1 MEKKLLKSIALA
13 SALLSANVMAAP
25 EWLRDAT
32 LGGTYVDRFMDEQ
45 ELNALLDLRAEEN
58 VSVLELDSRLSEYLT
73 DAQFDVEVDLLDRA
87 AKGAHDRAMKAVI
100 YFPTLEVI
108 TLNGVNSQSS
118 MYRDHP
124 DWIQRS
130 ITGDANVFY
139 GNQEVWVDPTS
150 ESAWMSPNSP
160 YKEYFLERVR
170 KLAATELD
178 GIWLDVPIY
187 LETGAGWAGA
197 GSYAAADF
205 KQWSIDLGIGGAAGY
220 TMPTEVDF
228 NDPAFRAWVKWR
240 HVNLANFIE
249 DVRVAAH
256 EIDPEFT
263 VIIEN
268 FPMDYMD
275 ATKAGLDAT
284 ALKMSDKVVQVLETD
299 SVSNETAMAWATTED
314 FESKITMLKWGKA
327 INYGNASLS
336 FSYGNDILDAGL
348 TLASVIGTG
357 TAPFESKTPEML
369 RTVDSA
375 NRKKWFGF
383 VRNNSDELLATPREA
398 NVGVWYSSATRD
410 FHDFPIGGEYGMFSN
425 IVNPNN
431 DPAWWS
437 TDENDSFTKKAHL
450 GGYRG
455 LSAAMTR
462 LHIPYKV
469 ITVPGSVAS
478 ELEGLDIVM
487 LPSVVAMSDFHANAL
502 KDYVSAGGVVLATG
516 EVPAVMDAFG
526 GQHSNNPLT
535 DLFGFGATP
544 SRRVNQ
550 YGQGLAIYRP
560 DIVAKNVFG
569 MSGSVID
576 AAYAMAEIERLTRI
590 HTNES
595 FTVENGD
602 NVYIDH
608 GITSDT
614 RKHLYLVNYSG
625 LQQPIVSAPKTVTVH
640 YNAGADYRLDSAS
653 LKTPDGD
660 SALTVRN
667 EGHGIYRFDV
677 PVDQFSLVNLGLTA
691 IVPTPP
697 PVYNGPVFADAAQQ
711 EAAESGLQFILNSM
725 RNSSLPQPY
734 NYGVHTNLLD
744 NSSGTEVYTN
754 GHHVIGEHMGL
765 LLRTA
770 ACMKD
775 ETAYNQAY
783 EYVKDA
789 MYSPLY
795 HVPNW
800 SIDKFSQRPFVEY
813 NDRGLWLNANAPL
826 DDMRIIRG
834 LMDGY
839 EKMGRTDAEALAKSM
854 LEGLYW
860 TTVTTNNQ
868 TANQFFE
875 EYSGGLLGFA
885 WDWAEV
891 DDASL
896 VPPAVATGQGF
907 LTYGLI
913 PIDYQELGT
922 IGLAAQRDHRWGSV
936 LSSATQL
943 LLDAEIGSSG
953 LFYNGYDVEKIFTG
967 DFEYQGE
974 TQGEYLKT
982 IQVLWQAIHLA
993 RVSKF
998 DNTYLSNAQLS
1009 ASAAA
1014 ARRSLN
1020 FYKNYYATNSRVPE
1034 YMTMTGGDAPDCSNG
1049 LPANCLVRGVENL
1062 LFGEARIYAQMAR
1075 LALLLDDQEFAN
1087 LVINEKIMTDRISDP
1102 SDARYGL
1109 IGQST
1114 TSAGDAEAWNVLE
1127 SVFSLCLNAS
1137 NETTP
1142 PVNTNNRVPVASADS
1157 FSTTAGQ
1164 SFEFTAASL
1173 LSNDTDADNDSL
1185 QLISVDNAGS
1195 QGGSLVAANGNSWS
1209 YTSAAGFSG
1218 TETFTYT
1225 ISDGRGGS
1233 AQGTISIQV
1242 VSIPGGNGAVVVVN
1256 PTAVDI
1262 QTGALN
1268 YGTLPFLTADDVDT
1282 YDIDSAPTGQTH
1294 TVIWTAS
1301 ESVQNPTQVL
1311 SVQMVFAGH
1320 YSQPA
1325 VTQTTALYN
1334 FTTGAWVDLDTR
1346 IVGDGTD
1353 EVVRLSGGSE
1363 YVSPQGLMRTQ
1374 VRATR
1379 SVGSFTSWANSLKWS
1394 VTYSETTP
1402 PNPPVNP
1409 GGAISNIAAG
1419 ITLDGNLSEWASLQ
1433 SFGVDPDDITGT
1445 NRPLD
1450 WKEAWLANDGDNFY
1464 LAFTNYGAVTPSWG
1478 QTIYFDTDS
1487 NSATGWQSGL
1497 SIGADYVIQG
1507 GVVYRYAGD
1516 AAGTVWQWTLTA
1528 EMEGTPAADV
1538 FEYRFPRAAL
1548 GNPQAFKVAFVGSN
1562 EPYGGDVEDLYPDGV
1577 YNTASENRSFTYTV
1591 AAPGNSAPVA
1601 IGQSVQAS
1609 MDQSLAIT
1617 VAGSDFDSDAL
1628 SFSVVTQ
1635 PANGSLQG
1643 AAPNLTYVPSA
1654 GYVGSDQFTFSVSDG
1669 RVQSGVATVSVNV
1682 LPTGGSQVPSN
1693 QVVSITLDG
1702 NLDEWQ
1708 ALTGF
1713 SDDPDDVTGAIN
1725 PVDYLGAAMAHSD
1738 TSLFVSYQNDQLAV
1752 SGIDSWAFNIYL
1764 DTDANAGTGYRNG
1777 MDIGTDYL
1785 QQGTSLYQYAGDG
1798 TSWNWLYRG
1807 DVQRADSGSTAEVM
1821 IDRVAIGNPASINLV
1836 FVGDNLSVSGSIEDV
1851 YPDGAYDSNNA
1862 VRHLSYATDGFVAAA
1877 QNTLITGAARAQPV
1891 SGRIQLHKN
1900 ATQPTIVIPGSGGGS
1915 SGGGAI
1921 ELYWLIIGGLFTGL
1935 FLRRR

>member
-1 MEKKLLKSIALA
+1 MENKLFKSIILAAALF
-13 SALLSANVMAAP
+13 SANVMAAP
-25 EWLRDAT
+25 DWLRDAT
-32 LGGTYVDRFMDEQ
+32 LGGTYVDRFMDDE
-45 ELNALLDLRAEEN
+45 ELNALLDLRAAEN

-73 DAQFDVEVDLLDRA
+73 DSQFDVEVNLLDRA

-100 YFPTLEVI
+100 YYPALEVI
-108 TLNGVNSQSS
+108 TLNGVTAQSS

-124 DWIQRS
+124 DWVQKS
-130 ITGDANVFY
+130 ITGAANVFY

-205 KQWSIDLGIGGAAGY
+205 KQWSIDLGIGGAGGY
-220 TMPTEVDF
+220 TIPTVVDF

-249 DVRVAAH
+249 DVRIAAL
-256 EIDPEFT
+256 EVDPEFT
-263 VIIEN
+263 IIIEN

-336 FSYGNDILDAGL
+336 FSYGSGILDAGL

-357 TAPFESKTPEML
+357 TAPFESKTPDML
-369 RTVDSA
+369 NTVDSA
-375 NRKKWFGF
+375 NRSKWFGF
-383 VRNNSDELLATPREA
+383 VRNNSDELLATPRKA
-398 NVGVWYSSATRD
+398 NVGIWYSSATRD
-410 FHDFPIGGEYGMFSN
+410 FHDFPVGGEYGMFSN
-425 IVNPNN
+425 VVNPNN

-437 TDENDSFTKKAHL
+437 TEPDDSFAKKPHL

-469 ITVPGSVAS
+469 VTAPGSVAS
-478 ELEGLDIVM
+478 EIEGLDIVM

-502 KDYVSAGGVVLATG
+502 KDYVDAGGVVLATG
-516 EVPAVMDAFG
+516 KVPGSMDAFG
-526 GQHSNNPLT
+526 KPRANNPLA

-544 SRRVNQ
+544 ARRVNQ

-560 DIVAKNVFG
+560 DIIGKDVFG
-569 MSGSVID
+569 MSGNVVD
-576 AAYAMAEIERLTRI
+576 AAYAMAELEQLARI
-590 HTNES
+590 HTDEP
-595 FTVENGD
+595 FTVENAE

-608 GITSDT
+608 AVSSDT
-614 RKHLYLVNYSG
+614 RKHLYLVNYGG
-625 LQQPIVSAPKTVTVH
+625 LQQPIVAAPKTVSVY
-640 YNAGADYRLDSAS
+640 YNAGESYRLDSAS
-653 LKTPDGD
+653 LNTPDGD
-660 SALTVRN
+660 SALAVRN

-691 IVPTPP
+691 IVPTLP
-697 PVYNGPVFADAAQQ
+697 PVYDGPVFADAAQQ

-725 RNSSLPQPY
+725 RNSALPRPY

-754 GHHVIGEHMGL
+754 GHHVTGEHMGL

-775 ETAYNQAY
+775 ETAYDQAY

-800 SIDKFSQRPFVEY
+800 SIDKLAQRPFVE
-813 NDRGLWLNANAPL
+813 NSGAGLWLNANAPL
-826 DDMRIIRG
+826 DDLRIIRG

-839 EKMGRTDAEALAKSM
+839 EKMGRRDAEVLARSM

-860 TTVTTNNQ
+860 TTVTANNQ
-868 TANQFFE
+868 KADQFFE

-891 DDASL
+891 DDATL
-896 VPPAVATGQGF
+896 TPPAVATGEGV

-922 IGLAAQRDHRWGSV
+922 MGLAAQRDHRWGSV

-943 LLDAEIGSSG
+943 LLDAEINSSG

-998 DNTYLSNAQLS
+998 DNTFLSNAQLT
-1009 ASAAA
+1009 ASKAAA
-1014 ARRSLN
+1014 QRSLN
-1020 FYKNYYATNSRVPE
+1020 FYKNYYAANARVPE
-1034 YMTMTGGDAPDCSNG
+1034 YMTMTGGDAPDCNNG
-1049 LPANCLVRGVENL
+1049 QPANCLVRGVENL

-1087 LVINEKIMTDRISDP
+1087 LVINEKIMTDRISDT

-1109 IGQST
+1109 IGKST
-1114 TSAGDAEAWNVLE
+1114 TSTGDAEAWNVLE

-1157 FSTTAGQ
+1157 YSVIAGQ
-1164 SFEFTAASL
+1164 SLEVTAVSL

-1185 QLISVDNAGS
+1185 QLVSVDNTGS
-1195 QGGSLVAANGNSWS
+1195 QGGSLVASNGNSWT
-1209 YTSAAGFSG
+1209 YTPAAGFSG
-1218 TETFTYT
+1218 TEAFTYT

-1242 VSIPGGNGAVVVVN
+1242 ASTPGGTGGVVVVN
-1256 PTAVDI
+1256 PTAIDI

-1301 ESVQNPTQVL
+1301 ESVQNPTQIL
-1311 SVQMVFAGH
+1311 SVQMVLAGH

-1334 FTTGAWVDLDTR
+1334 FNTQAWVDLDTR

-1353 EVVRLSGGSE
+1353 EIVQLTGGSE

-1379 SVGSFTSWANSLKWS
+1379 SAGSFTSWANSLKWS
-1394 VTYSETTP
+1394 VTYSDPTP
-1402 PNPPVNP
+1402 PNPPGP

-1433 SFGVDPDDITGT
+1433 SFGVDPDDIAGT
-1445 NRPLD
+1445 SRPLD
-1450 WKEAWLANDGDNFY
+1450 WKEAWIANDGDNFY
-1464 LAFTNYGAVTPSWG
+1464 LAFTNYGAVTASWG
-1478 QTIYFDTDS
+1478 QTIYFDTDV

-1507 GVVYRYAGD
+1507 DVVYQYAGD
-1516 AAGTVWQWTLTA
+1516 AAGTVWQWNLTA
-1528 EMEGTPAADV
+1528 EMVGTPAADT
-1538 FEYRFPRAAL
+1538 FEYRFPRTAL
-1548 GNPQAFKVAFVGSN
+1548 GDPQEFRVAFVGSN
-1562 EPYGGDVEDLYPDGV
+1562 EPYGGVVEDLYPDGI
-1577 YNTASENRSFTYTV
+1577 YNTASDIRSFSYTI

-1601 IGQSVQAS
+1601 VSQSLQTS
-1609 MDQSLAIT
+1609 MDQSLEIT
-1617 VAGSDFDSDAL
+1617 VAGNDFDNDVL
-1628 SFSVVTQ
+1628 SFSVVAQ

-1643 AAPNLTYVPSA
+1643 TPPNLSYLPTA

-1669 RVQSGVATVSVNV
+1669 QVQSGVATVSINV
-1682 LPTGGSQVPSN
+1682 LPAGGGQVPSN
-1693 QVVSITLDG
+1693 QVLSIALDG

-1713 SDDPDDVTGAIN
+1713 GSDPDDISGAIN

-1738 TSLFVSYQNDQLAV
+1738 TSLYVSYQNDQLAV

-1777 MDIGTDYL
+1777 MNIGTDYL
-1785 QQGTSLYQYAGDG
+1785 QQGESLYQYAGDG

-1807 DVQRADSGSTAEVM
+1807 DVQRAVNGNAAEIL
-1821 IDRVAIGNPASINLV
+1821 IDRVALGDPALINLV
-1836 FVGDNLSVSGSIEDV
+1836 FVGDNLSVGGSTEDV
-1851 YPDGAYDSNNA
+1851 YPDGAYDGNSA
-1862 VRHLSYATDGFVAAA
+1862 VRHLRYSTDGLAAAA
-1877 QNTLITGAARAQPV
+1877 QNTLTTGAARAQPV
-1891 SGRIQLHKN
+1891 SGRIQLYQN

-1921 ELYWLIIGGLFTGL
+1921 ELYWLIICGLFSGL
-1935 FLRRR
+1935 ILRRR